1 MMQRSLILLLALAGC
16 SSPPSRPSTSDDL
29 SSHVPRSPPAT
40 AAPQIEWAEHG
51 FKTTL
56 LPAVAHAGEV
66 VVLPIIQGDG
76 GRGYANLAIEM
87 RTPDD
92 KVIQTIPVM
101 TSDEYEKLVPDG
113 ATPSPELVKRI
124 AEANHELTK
133 LHGIHVLEPLTPI
146 AMGDPQDVDDPH
158 LASDGRLEVEWRGN
172 HLRVTPHTRTVP
184 VVDRDGTA
192 WLARDHEPCAN
203 CGVCHN
209 EAFLFAV
216 YRSESAKLVV
226 VEIGYRGTDSCW
238 EPGHQL
244 HVVTW

>member
-1 MMQRSLILLLALAGC
+1 MSKHFILCIAMVAC
-16 SSPPSRPSTSDDL
+16 SSPASRPGASDDL
-29 SSHVPRSPPAT
+29 SAHVPRSPPAT
-40 AAPQIEWAEHG
+40 PAPQIEWVEHG
-51 FKTTL
+51 FKVTV

-66 VVLPIIQGDG
+66 VVVPIVHGDG

-92 KVIQTIPVM
+92 KVVQTIPVM
-101 TSDEYEKLVPDG
+101 TSNEYEKLVPDG
-113 ATPSPELVKRI
+113 TTPSPELVKRI
-124 AEANHELTK
+124 ADANAELTK
-133 LHGIHVLEPLTPI
+133 LHGIHLLDPLTPI

-158 LASDGRLEVEWRGN
+158 LASDSRLEVEWRGN

-184 VVDRDGTA
+184 VVDRDGTP
-192 WLARDHEPCAN
+192 WLARDHEPCAG

-209 EAFLFAV
+209 EAFLSKV

-238 EPGHQL
+238 EPGSEL